1 MKKLLIL
8 VLVFAMTSAA
18 SAALT
23 WSVDNVTID
32 RTAVDPTVVVQ
43 LVSDSD
49 QPYTQNWVGA
59 DPSPTGVAEITSMTV
74 LPAAAEGTAV
84 PSATYPGWWIVEAVD
99 FNPPSDI
106 AVGDHFD
113 VKITGLADGTYTIN
127 SDYGT
132 GDNLLIT
139 VIPEPMTIALLGLGG
154 LFLLRR
160 RK

>member
-1 MKKLLIL
+1 MKKFLIL
-8 VLVFAMTSAA
+8 LLVLGLTSAA
-18 SAALT
+18 NAALT
-23 WSVDNVTID
+23 WSVDDVEIIIGN
-32 RTAVDPTVVVQ
+32 TAVVQ

-49 QPYTQNWVGA
+49 QPYTSQWVGA
-59 DPSPTGVAEITSMTV
+59 DSSLVAEITSMAV

-84 PSATYPGWWIVEAVD
+84 PSAAYPGWWVVEAVD
-99 FNPPSDI
+99 FTPPSDI

-113 VKITGLADGTYTIN
+113 VTISGLALGTYTIN

-154 LFLLRR
+154 LFMLRR